1 MADRRKLCKW
11 KFVVYTPRPSRQH
24 SLIFPDNVTI
34 LGVLGGEFSNC
45 NAVLSVKF
53 SSKKYLNVRHKNYIS
68 VWTIYYE
75 LYIP

>member
-53 SSKKYLNVRHKNYIS
+53 SSKKYFYCNPVSFL
-68 VWTIYYE
+68 TI
-75 LYIP
+75 I